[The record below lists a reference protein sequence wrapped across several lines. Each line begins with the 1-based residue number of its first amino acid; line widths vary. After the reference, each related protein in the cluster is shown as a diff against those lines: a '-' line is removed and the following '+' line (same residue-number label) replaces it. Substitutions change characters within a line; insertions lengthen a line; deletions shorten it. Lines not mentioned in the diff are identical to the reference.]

1 MTEPIRLL
9 IVDDHQIVREGLG
22 TLLADEPGI
31 TVAGEATS
39 GAEAVAAAERL
50 RPDLV
55 LMDLVL
61 PDMDGIEATRRIL
74 ALDRPAPVLVLS
86 TFADDHLVRGAI
98 QAGATGYLLKDVN
111 KADLLQAITEAAQG
125 RPALHPAVRGKLMQQ
140 AVVPPET
147 SPIDRLTERE
157 RDVLRC
163 LARGQSNR
171 EIAATLGLTEGTV
184 KGYVS
189 AMLAKLGTADRT
201 RAALLAVRH
210 GMGAEP
216 D

>member
-1 MTEPIRLL
+1 MSEPIKLL
-9 IVDDHQIVREGLG
+9 IVDDHQIVREGLA
-22 TLLADEPGI
+22 TLLSDEPA
-31 TVAGEATS
+31 VRVVGEAAT
-39 GAEAVAAAERL
+39 GAEAVEQTAHL

-74 ALDRPAPVLVLS
+74 ALEAPAPVLVLS

-98 QAGATGYLLKDVN
+98 QAGATGYLLKDVS
-111 KADLLQAITEAAQG
+111 KADLLQAIREAAQG
-125 RPALHPAVRGKLMQQ
+125 RPALHPAVRGRLMQQ
-140 AVVPPET
+140 AVAPPDA
-147 SPIDRLTERE
+147 SPIEKLTERE

-171 EIAATLGLTEGTV
+171 EIALTLGLTEGTV

-189 AMLAKLGTADRT
+189 AMLAKLGAADRT
-201 RAALLAVRH
+201 QAALLAVRH
-210 GMGAEP
+210 GLGPAAG
-216 D
+216 